1 MGGLDGDEQSALLFT
16 TLVQQWRFP
25 HFAAQTLG
33 DQMAFLRFIEGLG
46 SLDEVPFSG
55 GDGVPDLDL
64 EAPLGYW
71 GISMG
76 SIHGSALLSYAP
88 EIKAA
93 ALVVGAQRQ
102 GEQYFREGDFLNIFP
117 PGLAELI
124 PNANPMDYWIALS
137 IFQMIFGH
145 QDPHHQLQYLY
156 RNPLKISGTTRRAS
170 VLVVE
175 GIGDTQVPDNATRS
189 MAWALGPIP
198 HLAPIWEASPI
209 LEQVTGPV
217 TANIDSETTAA
228 FYQFVPYGVP
238 GIPHTPGCPFEPE
251 GHFCPQDAPEA
262 MLQRLLFLKSAVED
276 PVPTIVDPL
285 SEAP

>member
-88 EIKAA
+88 
-93 ALVVGAQRQ
+93 
-102 GEQYFREGDFLNIFP
+102 
-117 PGLAELI
+117 
-124 PNANPMDYWIALS
+124 
-137 IFQMIFGH
+137 
-145 QDPHHQLQYLY
+145 
-156 RNPLKISGTTRRAS
+156 
-170 VLVVE
+170 
-175 GIGDTQVPDNATRS
+175 
-189 MAWALGPIP
+189 
-198 HLAPIWEASPI
+198 
-209 LEQVTGPV
+209 
-217 TANIDSETTAA
+217 
-228 FYQFVPYGVP
+228 
-238 GIPHTPGCPFEPE
+238 
-251 GHFCPQDAPEA
+251 
-262 MLQRLLFLKSAVED
+262 
-276 PVPTIVDPL
+276 
-285 SEAP
+285 